1 MTLPLIDASAD
12 AVPLHLVTTAEWPA
26 WAAARGEAL
35 RELAKAYD
43 FRGQAGRHLLV
54 PATDGHIER
63 VVFGFGDKSNP
74 LLIGQASKDLPSA
87 TYRIDS
93 APPGLDP
100 TLLAIGW
107 ALGAYQ
113 FDRYKPRRR
122 PAPVLAAPAGADL
135 AEARRVAAAV
145 YLVRDLVN
153 TPANDMDPAALQAAA
168 EKVAQSYG
176 AEAQAI
182 IGEALLAQNF
192 PMIHAVG
199 RAAKGA
205 PRLVHLTWGRID
217 APVVALVGKGV
228 TFDSGGLNI
237 KPDAGMRIMKKDMG
251 GAAHALALGQ
261 MVMDA
266 KLDVRLHI
274 VLAIVE
280 NAIAGDAMRPGD
292 IVPTRKGLQVEI
304 DNTDAEGRLILA
316 DALAFASEQKPDLML
331 DFATLTGAARVA
343 LGPELPPLFT
353 DDEALAA
360 DYARAS
366 AEVFD
371 PLWRLPLWDNYDA
384 DMDTAIADLKNT
396 GDSSFAGAIYGGLF
410 LRRFASAKAWAHFDV
425 YAWSPKDRPARPAG
439 GDANALRASYALL
452 KRRFG

>member
-1 MTLPLIDASAD
+1 MTLPLIDSAAD
-12 AVPLHLVTTAEWPA
+12 AVPLHLVTAAEWPA
-26 WAAARGEAL
+26 WAAARPESL
-35 RELAKAYD
+35 RELAQAYD
-43 FRGQAGRHLLV
+43 FRGQTGRHLLV

-74 LLIGQASKDLPSA
+74 LLIGQAGKDLPSA
-87 TYRIDS
+87 TYRIDT

-100 TLLAIGW
+100 TLLAVGW

-122 PAPVLAAPAGADL
+122 PAPVLAVSGGDI
-135 AEARRVAAAV
+135 AEARRIAAAV

-168 EKVAQSYG
+168 ETVAAAYG
-176 AEAQAI
+176 AEMRAI
-182 IGEALLAQNF
+182 VGDDLLRQNF

-205 PRLVHLTWGRID
+205 PRLVHLSWGRAD
-217 APVVALVGKGV
+217 APVLALVGKGV

-261 MVMDA
+261 LVMDA
-266 KLDVRLHI
+266 RLDVRLHV

-280 NAIAGDAMRPGD
+280 NAISGDAMRPGD
-292 IVPTRKGLQVEI
+292 IVATRKGLNVEI

-316 DALAFASEQKPDLML
+316 DALAFASEQNPDLMI

-353 DDEALAA
+353 DDDALAA
-360 DYARAS
+360 DFARAS
-366 AEVFD
+366 DEMFD

-396 GDSSFAGAIYGGLF
+396 GDSAFAGAIYGGLF
-410 LRRFASAKAWAHFDV
+410 LRRFANAKSWAHFDV

-439 GDANALRASYALL
+439 GDANALRATFALL